1 MAGRK
6 GQTFGDKEEKGWT
19 LFNAG
24 ALGSEL
30 ALVKSIFETIGTPNE
45 KIWPVSKLS
54 ISISPSYLPVL
65 TFVTPKE
72 TAHLPDWDKMTFV
85 QFPGKTWEE
94 ILPSVEAEGRDLVGK
109 LVRYQ
114 STERM
119 KAEEVSLIGNGSAR
133 GWLADDGSGGVGV
146 KACIFERGRDMR
158 VLDKVEV
165 WDGLSRTER

>member
-6 GQTFGDKEEKGWT
+6 GQTFRDEKEKEKGWT

-30 ALVKSIFETIGTPNE
+30 ALVKSIFETLGTPNE
-45 KIWPVSKLS
+45 EIWPVRNSLINLTYLS
-54 ISISPSYLPVL
+54 LL
-65 TFVTPKE
+65 NFVIVKE
-72 TAHLPDWDKMTFV
+72 TANLPDWGKMTFV

-94 ILPSVEAEGRDLVGK
+94 ILPGVEVEGRDLVER

-119 KAEEVSLIGNGSAR
+119 RAEEVSQVLLTTATR
-133 GWLADDGSGGVGV
+133 ED
-146 KACIFERGRDMR
+146 AC
-158 VLDKVEV
+158 
-165 WDGLSRTER
+165 

>member
-6 GQTFGDKEEKGWT
+6 GGQTFRDREEKEKGWT

-30 ALVKSIFETIGTPNE
+30 ALVKSIFETLGTPNE
-45 KIWPVSKLS
+45 EIWPVRNTKSF
-54 ISISPSYLPVL
+54 INPTHLPYFFSL
-65 TFVTPKE
+65 TILILKE
-72 TAHLPDWDKMTFV
+72 TAHLPDWGKMTFV

-94 ILPSVEAEGRDLVGK
+94 ILPGVEAEGRDLVGG

-119 KAEEVSLIGNGSAR
+119 RAEEVSARERR
-133 GWLADDGSGGVGV
+133 GWWRRLADLIWVGG
-146 KACIFERGRDMR
+146 CRC
-158 VLDKVEV
+158 
-165 WDGLSRTER
+165 